1 MRRTRSRAC
10 RYRSN
15 SPTSSSASR
24 GGCAGSSPGPPWA
37 GSRSSTSRSCRR
49 SPSASTMG
57 RAGRTGPFRV
67 GSRATFTPSMFVSWR
82 MIFRFSPMAS
92 GSTSRSST
100 RGTSAYSLA
109 PAGRPRGPWS
119 SAAPA
124 SIIASRACCPATQSG
139 FGPLARR
146 WRPSRSRA
154 APGNTTAPSLSPKA
168 RRRPRFAAAEPP
180 PVPVRSRVPG
190 LLYYLGAF
198 FVSAAAAA
206 GLIQGRR
213 HGRKRGRR
221 VVEEAYV
228 AGIQY
233 FSAALALV
241 VSGALLIDQL
251 LFLA

>member
-1 MRRTRSRAC
+1 MSLPVEFANFVLRVARRLRWVVAGAAMGWLAILYLPIMPAQPICIHDGSGGPHRTLSGGLARDFHTEYVRLLADDIPFFTDGERVYVSFVHSWDFRLF
-10 RYRSN
+10 
-15 SPTSSSASR
+15 TSASR
-24 GGCAGSSPGPPWA
+24 AATWA
-37 GSRSSTSRSCRR
+37 VVKR
-49 SPSASTMG
+49 
-57 RAGRTGPFRV
+57 RTGIDHREP
-67 GSRATFTPSMFVSWR
+67 GLLPGYAEWIWPSCAA
-82 MIFRFSPMAS
+82 MAAIAFK
-92 GSTSRSST
+92 G
-100 RGTSAYSLA
+100 GAWEHD
-109 PAGRPRGPWS
+109 GPELI
-119 SAAPA
+119 PEGA
-124 SIIASRACCPATQSG
+124 SEAEA
-139 FGPLARR
+139 
-146 WRPSRSRA
+146 
-154 APGNTTAPSLSPKA
+154 
-168 RRRPRFAAAEPP
+168 AAAEPP